1 MNQAHSNKVEIP
13 GVPNRVV
20 EVGEGV
26 VDHAVEISKVVVARL
41 VEVVVVVAVEI
52 SVIEL
57 KMVHK
62 RTILG
67 NKHPSMFAEPW
78 RTPSK
83 NFFLPRANF
92 DSNAVQSN
100 RDYEQEISPT
110 ERPFEADNTR
120 RLNNRGHHRG
130 GRSYRGEGGEE
141 DYRANRRQYD
151 RQPRS
156 FVSYVILDS
165 IDQVHVLL
173 LLFSFF
179 IGV

>member
-20 EVGEGV
+20 E
-26 VDHAVEISKVVVARL
+26 VVVARL